1 MSRMARSRTQKPGA
15 RLTIAD
21 VAKASGLAP
30 STISKALN
38 FPPDRCPLTET
49 TRLKAL
55 KAAQDMGYK
64 PAWAAQALRRQST
77 RTIGLLHWSRVPEA
91 SEAWHDILEVL
102 VDLLHQHD
110 YDLQFIPNSERL
122 PMILQQGRFDGLVV
136 AHSVEPPVA
145 KIIADL
151 KIPTV
156 LLNAQDEL
164 LAKVNI
170 PQIKPDD
177 HDAALQL
184 GRYLIRQGH
193 KHIAYVSTHP
203 YMRHFSY
210 FQRLAGT
217 QAAVKEAKIKHEV
230 RVFKGPVG
238 SWIDRILTEQ
248 PLVTA
253 LVVYSDL
260 DALPVLSALWQRG
273 VKVPS
278 QISVATFNDTPFT
291 VNAIPPLTTMRIP
304 MTQMAEQA
312 ARLLLKQLGEKE
324 DQFEHQPMP
333 MLASELIIRAS
344 TSVPPFQ

>member
-1 MSRMARSRTQKPGA
+1 MVKKQFPKPGA

-38 FPPDRCPLTET
+38 HPPDRCPLTEA

-122 PMILQQGRFDGLVV
+122 PQILQQGRFDGIVV

-145 KIIADL
+145 KILAEL
-151 KIPTV
+151 KLPTV
-156 LLNAQDEL
+156 LLNAADDAL
-164 LAKVNI
+164 GKAKV
-170 PQIKPDD
+170 PQIIPDD
-177 HDAALQL
+177 HNAAMQL

-210 FQRLAGT
+210 FQRLKGVRS
-217 QAAVKEAKIKHEV
+217 AVKEARLKSEVHEY
-230 RVFKGPVG
+230 KGPVG
-238 SWIDRILTEQ
+238 SWIDRVLTEQ
-248 PLVTA
+248 PLATA
-253 LVVYSDL
+253 LVCYSDL
-260 DALPVLSALWQRG
+260 DALPVLSALWQR
-273 VKVPS
+273 KVVVPDM
-278 QISVATFNDTPFT
+278 ISVATFNDTPFT
-291 VNAIPPLTTMRIP
+291 LNAIPPLTTMRIP
-304 MTQMAEQA
+304 MQQMAQQA
-312 ARLLLKQLGEKE
+312 ARLLLEQLGQADSFL
-324 DQFEHQPMP
+324 DQQPVP
-333 MLASELIIRAS
+333 ILASELIIRAS
-344 TSVPPFQ
+344 TSPPAHR

>member
-1 MSRMARSRTQKPGA
+1 MAKSKIPSPGA
-15 RLTIAD
+15 RPTIAD

-38 FPPDRCPLTET
+38 HSPDKCPLTER

-55 KAAQDMGYK
+55 KAAQEMGYK

-102 VDLLHQHD
+102 VDLLHQND

-122 PMILQQGRFDGLVV
+122 PQILQQGRFDGIVV
-136 AHSVEPPVA
+136 AHSIEPHVA
-145 KIIADL
+145 KILADL
-151 KIPTV
+151 KLPAV
-156 LLNAQDEL
+156 MLNAQDEL
-164 LAKVNI
+164 LNKANI
-170 PQIKPDD
+170 PDVTPDD

-217 QAAVKEAKIKHEV
+217 QAAVKEAKLKYEV
-230 RVFKGPVG
+230 RQFKGPVG

-248 PLVTA
+248 PLATA
-253 LVVYSDL
+253 LVCYSDV
-260 DALPVLSALWQRG
+260 DALPLLSALWQRG
-273 VKVPS
+273 VKVPE

-291 VNAIPPLTTMRIP
+291 LNAIPPLTTMRIP
-304 MTQMAEQA
+304 MQQMAQQA
-312 ARLLLKQLGEKE
+312 ARLLLEQLGHADAFE
-324 DQFEHQPMP
+324 DHQPMP

-344 TSVPPFQ
+344 TAPPSHR